1 MLRRLFAL
9 WSIGV
14 LMGAVQAAAQDSYPN
29 RPIRWVVPFPPGGPT
44 DTLSRILAA
53 KLGDDYLET
62 YVQKVFS
69 VTPEQVQ
76 QMASKYILSD
86 KLTIVLVGDKAKIA
100 DQIAPYQN
108 SNAGGN

>member
-1 MLRRLFAL
+1 VIQNSSRAGLIGRLQFSDL
-9 WSIGV
+9 H
-14 LMGAVQAAAQDSYPN
+14 
-29 RPIRWVVPFPPGGPT
+29 
-44 DTLSRILAA
+44 

>member
-1 MLRRLFAL
+1 MSKLPWHGPLFPVKGLLAERYALTLKHIAKLDCPLQEFSIDRLG
-9 WSIGV
+9 WSP
-14 LMGAVQAAAQDSYPN
+14 Q
-29 RPIRWVVPFPPGGPT
+29 
-44 DTLSRILAA
+44 LAA